1 MAKIFM
7 VWEGECFDNY
17 DVIYISESK
26 EKAITFITELT
37 GETFDPDG
45 EINNGNI
52 QNHHVVW
59 FDREIEVRQYK
70 IRVTSE
76 IYLEE
81 RELDEYEPLS
91 V

>member
-1 MAKIFM
+1 MEKVFI
-7 VWEGECFDNY
+7 VWERECFDNY

-26 EKAITFITELT
+26 EKAVNFISELT
-37 GETFDPDG
+37 GEAFNPDG

-52 QNHHVVW
+52 RNRHVAW
-59 FDREIEVRQYK
+59 FERTVGEYNS
-70 IRVTSE
+70 RVSSE

-81 RELDEYEPLS
+81 RELNSYEPLS